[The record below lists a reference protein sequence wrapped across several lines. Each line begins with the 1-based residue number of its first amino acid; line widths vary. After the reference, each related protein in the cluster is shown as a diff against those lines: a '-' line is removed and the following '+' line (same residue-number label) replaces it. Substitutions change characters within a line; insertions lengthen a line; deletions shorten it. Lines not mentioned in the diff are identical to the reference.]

1 MTAHTLLPIAFLLKT
16 NFCNIFGLYDVLRQ
30 FINHSA
36 MLGWFC
42 FTTGHYMSDV
52 FYSVQLLD
60 SVSKK
65 PVSEDESFSKKATVV
80 KKNRYKN
87 KFPCE

>member
-1 MTAHTLLPIAFLLKT
+1 MS
-16 NFCNIFGLYDVLRQ
+16 GL
-30 FINHSA
+30 
-36 MLGWFC
+36 
-42 FTTGHYMSDV
+42 

-65 PVSEDESFSKKATVV
+65 PVSEDESFSRKAAVV
-80 KKNRYKN
+80 KKNRYKD